1 MPKMRVG
8 WITFTCS
15 EDSTILFLELLN
27 KHFFE
32 WAEKIDFV
40 YFNALKKS
48 GNIYE
53 LKDVDV
59 FFVEGAISNDDEKK
73 KLEYIRSISKY
84 VVAIGACAC
93 TGMPSAQRNFFDEKT
108 KELIRARLEK
118 FHLNENV
125 LSVPQVIKVDDMVM
139 GCPMNE
145 DAFVKILNKYLT
157 LCGAQ

>member
-32 WAEKIDFV
+32 WSEKIDFV

-93 TGMPSAQRNFFDEKT
+93 TGMPSAQRNFFDERT

-157 LCGAQ
+157 LCGVQ